1 MIWSVST
8 SERSSTETGPLIFVT
23 GSMSVPPPDVDEVA
37 LDRRGRGHLR
47 RDEVRSPTAPLAAL
61 EVAVAR
67 RGAALAGRERVR
79 VHPEAHRAAGAAPV
93 EPRGAEDLVEA
104 LLLGLRLHLL
114 RPRNDHGVHAARDLA
129 ALDHGGRGPE
139 VADAR
144 VRARADEDAIELDL
158 LDRRPGPEVH
168 VAQRALLALRLR
180 LRHFAGH
187 RRDHLGGRAPRDLR
201 RQRAR
206 VHLDLLVEARAVFGP
221 QIAPLVGD
229 LGRRRGASA
238 EPLEGGLVGGDHARP
253 AAALDRHVADGH
265 AALHREPLDRL
276 ARVLDRVALTA

>member
-8 SERSSTETGPLIFVT
+8 SERSSTDTGPLIFVT
-23 GSMSVPPPDVDEVA
+23 GSMSVPLPDVDEVA

-47 RDEVRSPTAPLAAL
+47 RDEVRAPAAPLAAL

-67 RGAALAGRERVR
+67 GRAALAGRKRVR

-93 EPRGAEDLVEA
+93 EPGGAEDLVEA
-104 LLLGLRLHLL
+104 LLLGLGLHLL
-114 RPRNDHGVHAARDLA
+114 RARHDHRVHAARDPA
-129 ALDHGGRGPE
+129 ALDHGGRGAE
-139 VADAR
+139 VAYAR
-144 VRARADEDAIELDL
+144 VRARADEDAVELDL

-168 VAQRALLALRLR
+168 VAQRTLLALRLR
-180 LRHFAGH
+180 LRHLTRH
-187 RRDHLGGRAPRDLR
+187 RRDHPGRRAPRDLR

-206 VHLDLLVEARAVFGP
+206 VDLDLLVEARALVGP

-229 LGRRRGASA
+229 LVRRRGAAA

-265 AALHREPLDRL
+265 AALHRELLDRL
-276 ARVLDRVALTA
+276 PRATAPRCRRP